1 MKRKNQWI
9 IGSMLV
15 VVGYVLGAA
24 GVAFVLP
31 KVTAPAIT
39 SATTATPTHQHVS
52 EAEAEPLTGRFGTH
66 GERHPVADPFSY
78 PEAGLTERR
87 RQTMRAMSGHFRA
100 ISATVL
106 AEAGGD
112 QQLQAHADALAL
124 MGGQI
129 DALFAL
135 ASPTPEGR
143 PGALPRIWEEPDYFA
158 EFTSAFRAETAQF
171 AATVR
176 DAGDVMNALHDLRY
190 YCVACHANFRQR

>member
-1 MKRKNQWI
+1 MKRKNQWV

-15 VVGYVLGAA
+15 IVGYVLGAA

-31 KVTAPAIT
+31 KAAEPTLSSAVT
-39 SATTATPTHQHVS
+39 SNPTHQHVS
-52 EAEAEPLTGRFGTH
+52 EAEAEPLTGQFGTY
-66 GERHPVADPFSY
+66 GERHPVADVFVTPQ
-78 PEAGLTERR
+78 AGITERR
-87 RQTMRAMSGHFRA
+87 RQTMRAMSGHFRTL
-100 ISATVL
+100 SATVL
-106 AEAGGD
+106 AEAGGE

-135 ASPTPEGR
+135 PSPTPEGR